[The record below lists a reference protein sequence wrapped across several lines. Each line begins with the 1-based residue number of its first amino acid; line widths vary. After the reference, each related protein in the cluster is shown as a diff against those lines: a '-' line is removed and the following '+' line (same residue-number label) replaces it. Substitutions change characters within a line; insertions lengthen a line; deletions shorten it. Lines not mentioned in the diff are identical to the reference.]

1 MNLLEIQLLESLL
14 VLVGY
19 TTLFFITKKIINR
32 SLKQAPLQI
41 VRKQLVTKAI
51 HLLLTITVFI
61 LLSGIWG
68 FKQNEVMTF
77 VSTILTVLGIAFFAQ
92 WSLLSNITASIIL
105 FFNHPLKLGDHI
117 KILDK
122 DFPIEGE
129 IIELAYFFVHIKSD
143 QGELITIP
151 NAILLQKTFSITS
164 KDPNIF
170 I

>member
-1 MNLLEIQLLESLL
+1 MNIQKLQLFQSLL
-14 VLVGY
+14 VIAGY
-19 TTLFFITKKIINR
+19 TLMFFLTRKIIHQ

-41 VRKQLVTKAI
+41 VRKQLVTKSI
-51 HLLLTITVFI
+51 HLLLTITALV